1 MKKRLEQ
8 IRKAGKAPLG
18 RTAGFLLLFLAF
30 GAGMGTAAKLFDL
43 YAGYLGEI
51 FSQMSV
57 WILLGTVIA
66 VRSGSPKRAAGYVPA
81 FCGGMLIA
89 YYTMAHCMDSPYSIT
104 FVLGW
109 TVFSLLF
116 AFFAVLAWY
125 AGGRGWPAAVLAAG
139 ILLFTAAAAVLLFD
153 KLRISDAAVL
163 LLLGILLS
171 GRRQLRDVSP
181 GAG

>member
-30 GAGMGTAAKLFDL
+30 GAGMGTAAKLLDL

-66 VRSGSPKRAAGYVPA
+66 VRSGSPKRAAGYVLA

-89 YYTMAHCMDSPYSIT
+89 YYTMAHWMNSPYSIT
-104 FVLGW
+104 FVLG
-109 TVFSLLF
+109 
-116 AFFAVLAWY
+116 
-125 AGGRGWPAAVLAAG
+125 
-139 ILLFTAAAAVLLFD
+139 
-153 KLRISDAAVL
+153 
-163 LLLGILLS
+163 
-171 GRRQLRDVSP
+171 
-181 GAG
+181 